1 MAVKSCCLR
10 SAIDRETFKE
20 VLHEMPKEKALDL
33 GELNA
38 IRDLP
43 GMVRAAARRLQRA

>member
-1 MAVKSCCLR
+1 MVVKTCCLR
-10 SAIDRETFKE
+10 SGIDRETLKE
-20 VLHEMPKEKALDL
+20 VLHEVLKEEALDL

-43 GMVRAAARRLQRA
+43 GMVGAAARRLQRA